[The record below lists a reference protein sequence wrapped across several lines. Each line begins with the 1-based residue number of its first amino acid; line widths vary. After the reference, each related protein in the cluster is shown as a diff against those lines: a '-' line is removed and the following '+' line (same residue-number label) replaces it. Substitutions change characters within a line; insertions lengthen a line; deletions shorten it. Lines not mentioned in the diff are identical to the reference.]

1 MSDNSFAFQIIRRLF
16 ICLVIC
22 IVLLFA
28 SNLAWLLV
36 FSQYDFE
43 AVEVEQYTDDMG
55 DCNYIGS
62 EGDITYGE
70 TENQENFDEE
80 EQWQFQGN

>member
-1 MSDNSFAFQIIRRLF
+1 
-16 ICLVIC
+16 
-22 IVLLFA
+22 
-28 SNLAWLLV
+28 LLV

-43 AVEVEQYTDDMG
+43 SIEVEQYTDDVG